1 MSGKRAC
8 AFAFLMVSFSCYSG
22 NYNAAS
28 LWWYPNNSGASVSF
42 EVDWAG
48 KEYSLPVISQWSW
61 GRPVATFVRCL
72 SGGGPNTSLQSRD
85 MNVVAYPSSV
95 TLTPGFEGKV
105 IMSGDEGSAEV
116 NDWKIALGLSS
127 PWSWKTVDAKCT
139 EVGELYKGVTYP
151 NGSSNGITVKI
162 KIPNGMPTGVYNISI
177 PARVGLYHQGYNYG
191 SPATLSY
198 SEILSALKQVDV
210 NMKLTVRNACTYDVP
225 SLHLDHGYKNL
236 GDAPGNKVTK
246 DITVTC
252 TGPTNVRLSLTSL
265 STPSSNVAG
274 EYRAGLGN
282 GWDSRLSINGQS
294 SELTDYFT
302 HAGSKTYTVGSEL
315 IKGSNSRAGGLSG
328 SAILVISPE

>member
-22 NYNAAS
+22 DYNVAS
-28 LWWYPNNSGASVSF
+28 LWGYPNNSGTSVSF

-48 KEYSLPVISQWSW
+48 KEYSLPVVSQWSW
-61 GRPVATFVRCL
+61 GRPVAQFVRCL
-72 SGGGPNTSLQSRD
+72 SGGGPNTSYRGRSI
-85 MNVVAYPSSV
+85 NAVAYPSSV
-95 TLTPGFEGKV
+95 SLIPGFNGIITVQGE
-105 IMSGDEGSAEV
+105 EGSAEV
-116 NDWKIALGLSS
+116 NNWKVALGVNS
-127 PWSWKTVDAKCT
+127 PWEWRTTYTACT
-139 EVGELYKGVTYP
+139 QVGDTYQGEYP
-151 NGSSNGITVKI
+151 NGSSTGITAKI
-162 KIPNGMPTGVYNISI
+162 KIPNGMPTGIYDISI
-177 PARVGLYHQGYNYG
+177 PARVGLYTQGYNYG

-198 SEILSALKQVDV
+198 SEIFSALKQVDI
-210 NMKLTVRNACTYDVP
+210 NMKLTVRNACTYDAP
-225 SLHLDHGYKNL
+225 SLHLDHGYKIL

-302 HAGSKTYTVGSEL
+302 HAGSKKYTIGSEL
-315 IKGSNSRAGGLSG
+315 IKGNNSRAGGLSG
-328 SAILVISPE
+328 SAVLVISPE

>member
-22 NYNAAS
+22 NYNVAS
-28 LWWYPNNSGASVSF
+28 LWEYPNNSGTSVSF

-48 KEYSLPVISQWSW
+48 KEYSLPVVSQWSW

-72 SGGGPNTSLQSRD
+72 SGGGPNTSFQSRG

-95 TLTPGFEGKV
+95 TLTPGFEGNV
-105 IMSGDEGSAEV
+105 TMSGNERSAEV
-116 NDWKIALGLSS
+116 NGWKIALGLKS
-127 PWSWKTVDAKCT
+127 PWGWEVENAKCT
-139 EVGELYKGVTYP
+139 EVGELFKGGTYP
-151 NGSSNGITVKI
+151 NGSSDGITAKI

-177 PARVGLYHQGYNYG
+177 PARVGLYRQGYNYG

-198 SEILSALKQVDV
+198 SEMLSALKQVDV

-225 SLHLDHGYKNL
+225 SLYLDHGYKIL

-252 TGPTNVRLSLTSL
+252 TGPTNVHLSLTSL

-302 HAGSKTYTVGSEL
+302 HAGSKKYTIGSEL
-315 IKGSNSRAGGLSG
+315 IKGNNPRAGGLSG
-328 SAILVISPE
+328 SAVLVISPE